1 MKFLIIGHTVED
13 HIFYRGRNQQVKP
26 GGIYYAAAGMHY
38 FKSDEDEIFLASSIE
53 DENYY
58 LFRDVYDGINKKYL
72 YKVPAIP
79 KVHLNVFDNKERHEH
94 YENITDK
101 LEIDFSCLNEF
112 DGIFINIVTGF
123 DISAE
128 DIINI
133 RKHYSGKI
141 YIDIHSLSR
150 GLEPNYVRNFRP
162 IPDVDKWLSSVDILQ
177 ANENEILTLSKY
189 KDELSIAKELF
200 SHGIKIFINT
210 KGDKG
215 TTLIS
220 SEETGISVFDVPPI
234 NIKTENRI
242 GCGDVFGA
250 VFFYS
255 YIKFGDKIKALNLA
269 NIAGGCIASYQNINQ
284 MKSLKKDVFSRYT

>member
-13 HIFYRGRNQQVKP
+13 HIFFRGKNQQIKP
-26 GGIYYAAAGMHY
+26 GGIFYAAAGMHY
-38 FKSDEDEIFLASSIE
+38 FKYVEDEIFLASSIE
-53 DENYY
+53 ERNYHLYSIVYENLNKTYIRKVDTIPKIH
-58 LFRDVYDGINKKYL
+58 LKVYD
-72 YKVPAIP
+72 
-79 KVHLNVFDNKERHEH
+79 DKERHEH
-94 YENITDK
+94 YENLTNK
-101 LEIDFSCLNEF
+101 LEIDSSSLNEF
-112 DGIFINIVTGF
+112 NGIYINMITGF

-128 DIINI
+128 DVVNI
-133 RKHYSGKI
+133 RKNYSGKI
-141 YIDIHSLSR
+141 YLDIHSLAR

-162 IPDVDKWLSSVDILQ
+162 VPDVNKWISSVDILQ

-189 KDELSIAKELF
+189 KDELSIANELF
-200 SHGIKIFINT
+200 SRGIKILIIT

-215 TTLIS
+215 TTMIS
-220 SEETGISVFDVPPI
+220 KEETALSVFDVPPI
-234 NIKTENRI
+234 KIKTENRI

-284 MKSLKKDVFSRYT
+284 IKNLKEDVFSRYT

>member
-13 HIFYRGRNQQVKP
+13 HIFFRGKNQKIKP
-26 GGIYYAAAGMHY
+26 GGIFYATAGMY
-38 FKSDEDEIFLASSIE
+38 YLKSDEDEIFLASSIE
-53 DENYY
+53 EGNYHLYSNVYEN
-58 LFRDVYDGINKKYL
+58 LNRTHIR
-72 YKVPAIP
+72 KVDAIP
-79 KVHLNVFDNKERHEH
+79 KIHLKVYDDKERHEH
-94 YENITDK
+94 YENLTDK
-101 LEIDFSCLNEF
+101 LEIDYSLLNEF
-112 DGIFINIVTGF
+112 NGIFVNMITGF
-123 DISAE
+123 DISVE
-128 DIINI
+128 DIVSI
-133 RKHYSGKI
+133 RKNYSGKI
-141 YIDIHSLSR
+141 YFDVHSLSR

-200 SHGIKIFINT
+200 SHGIKIFIIT

-215 TTLIS
+215 TTMIS
-220 SEETGISVFDVPPI
+220 NEETGISVFEVPPI
-234 NIKTENRI
+234 NIKAENRI

-255 YIKFGDKIKALNLA
+255 YIKFGDKIKALNLG

-284 MKSLKKDVFSRYT
+284 MKNLKEDVFSRYT